1 MTNQVMPKWKI
12 DTIEAAIQVLQR
24 DKVPITASRIR
35 KRTGPSVSLDGIGST
50 LRLTNSRIAVNDP
63 VAPRHDT

>member
-1 MTNQVMPKWKI
+1 MSSRMGGDHDQPSEPKWKI

-35 KRTGPSVSLDGIGST
+35 KRTGPSVSLDEI
-50 LRLTNSRIAVNDP
+50 RQH
-63 VAPRHDT
+63 VAADRFTDRRK

>member
-35 KRTGPSVSLDGIGST
+35 KRTGPSVTLDEI
-50 LRLTNSRIAVNDP
+50 P
-63 VAPRHDT
+63 APRRGGMSGATHS